1 MRQVRLRRVSWIAVA
16 VLVVGV
22 AVAAPARAAL
32 PRTYQVQTIR
42 APNLDA
48 PAAVE
53 GHFGV
58 ALVNAGRGYVIDGAT
73 GAVLKRLD
81 MPDADLVDQAGK
93 TGPPKP
99 AFGRTILSPAGLPPC
114 AGNMGI
120 GACASLPN
128 AVKIGDMDG
137 GGTP

>member
-1 MRQVRLRRVSWIAVA
+1 GSATEEELMRQVRLRRVSWIAVV

-58 ALVNAGRGYVIDGAT
+58 ALVNAGDVNGDGKDDALVGTDEHGGAFAGTVYVLSGADGT
-73 GAVLKRLD
+73 IIRS
-81 MPDADLVDQAGK
+81 MP
-93 TGPPKP
+93 PP
-99 AFGRTILSPAGLPPC
+99 
-114 AGNMGI
+114 
-120 GACASLPN
+120 
-128 AVKIGDMDG
+128 DG
-137 GGTP
+137 GGTGNGAAWGGF